1 MNNTADPLPKQQLV
15 AFWLLTVVVAL
26 ALSALYFTV
35 YGGSGRAQLS
45 VGQPSPRTY
54 IAPSSATIVDW
65 VATERQRQLAAAQV
79 ETIYVRDASLTEQML
94 ADFRSLDLP
103 QVVQLPLRRN
113 YLRPEGV
120 RLTELDGL
128 IEEALRLAHPE
139 IRESLEV
146 TLRDTLIATALPND
160 ELTKVVRTSA
170 QRAIEPV
177 MRHVEAGETVVREG
191 QMLNEDALGVLDALG
206 LYNIESS
213 AAVQRS
219 WILLGVILLGVLMAG
234 PLPFGRQ
241 ELLKRMNFQQLTVFT
256 VLALVM
262 FTLQRVAF
270 EASPYFIVIMLLP
283 ILTTVL
289 VGELVG
295 ILWAAWTAL
304 AVGLMLPG
312 AAVPT
317 IAATMVGSVGAA
329 MTVLTLRGRIALL
342 GAGTIGGVLAALT
355 HITMILIGGGLVTP
369 VILGQAGVLLGGGVL
384 AGIIALGLLTVMEN
398 LFGFLTEYRLTELS
412 SPSSP
417 LLQRLITEAPGTY
430 QHSLTIS
437 NMVEQAVQAI
447 GGNSLLARV
456 GALYHDVGKMRRPQ
470 FFVENQFTSENPHDK
485 LNPHLSYLIVTS
497 HVRDGLEL
505 LREYKMP
512 RELDQF
518 VAEHHG
524 TTVLAYFFKR
534 ALEQSQVDELSFRYP
549 GPRPRSKETAILM
562 IADAVESAS
571 RTLAE
576 PTPAAIRSLIDRIIS
591 QRQQDGQLALTPLTY
606 RDLEITAQ
614 TFERMLSATL
624 HRRVAY
630 PTVEEL
636 RRARKEQGT
645 RA

>member
-1 MNNTADPLPKQQLV
+1 MNNSADQLHDKHRV
-15 AFWLLTVVVAL
+15 AFWLLTLAAVC
-26 ALSALYFTV
+26 ALSVLYFTV
-35 YGGSGRAQLS
+35 YGGSSRAQLT

-65 VATERQRQLAAAQV
+65 VATERQRQLAAAQI
-79 ETIYVRDASLTEQML
+79 ETIHVRDTGLTEQMI
-94 ADFRSLDLP
+94 ADLETLGLP
-103 QVVQLPLRRN
+103 KVVQLPLRHH

-120 RLTELDGL
+120 RLNELDAL
-128 IEEALRLAHPE
+128 IENTLRLAAPDS
-139 IRESLEV
+139 RADLER
-146 TLRDTLIATALPND
+146 TLRDSLIATALPND
-160 ELTKVVRTSA
+160 ALTATVRRSA
-170 QRAIEPV
+170 QGAIEPV
-177 MRHVEAGETVVREG
+177 MRRVEAGQIVVREG
-191 QMLNEDALGVLDALG
+191 QVLNEDALRVLDALG

-213 AAVQRS
+213 AIVQRS
-219 WILLGVILLGVLMAG
+219 WILVGVLLLGMLMAG
-234 PLPFGRQ
+234 PLPFGRG
-241 ELLKRMNFQQLTVFT
+241 ELLRRMTFQQLTVFT
-256 VLALVM
+256 VLTVVM
-262 FTLQRVAF
+262 FALQRLAF

-304 AVGLMLPG
+304 AVALMLPG
-312 AAVPT
+312 AAAAT
-317 IAATMVGSVGAA
+317 IATTMVGSVAAA

-342 GAGTIGGVLAALT
+342 GAGVVGGFLAAVT
-355 HITMILIGGGLVTP
+355 HVTMILLGGGLVTP
-369 VILGQAGVLLGGGVL
+369 VIVGQSGVLLGSGVL
-384 AGIIALGLLTVMEN
+384 SGVIALGLLAVMEN
-398 LFGFLTEYRLTELS
+398 MFGFLTEYRLTELS

-470 FFVENQFTSENPHDK
+470 FFVENQFSTENPHDK

-549 GPRPRSKETAILM
+549 GPRPRSKETAVLM

-571 RTLAE
+571 RTLKD
-576 PTPAAIRSLIDRIIS
+576 PTPGNIRSLIDRIIS
-591 QRQQDGQLALTPLTY
+591 QRQQDGQLALTPLTF

-624 HRRVAY
+624 HRRVTY
-630 PTVEEL
+630 PTADEL
-636 RRARKEQGT
+636 RRARKDT
-645 RA
+645 AART